1 MTKTVPYRAPDFK
14 LVNSDGQ
21 TVTLDD
27 FADKWLVVYFYPKD
41 DTPGCTTEAC
51 GIRDARDDLA
61 DLGVEVVGIS
71 RDDAASH
78 ERFKAKY
85 SLNFTLLSD
94 PDAVTIKD
102 YGAWRAGI
110 ILRKTFIIDPSS
122 QVVKV
127 YDKVTPLGHGD
138 ELVAAVKQLQ
148 AEA

>member
-1 MTKTVPYRAPDFK
+1 MTKTAPYRAPDFK
-14 LVNSDGQ
+14 LVNSNDQ

-71 RDDAASH
+71 RDNAASH
-78 ERFKAKY
+78 GRFKAKY

-102 YGAWRAGI
+102 YEAWRAGI
-110 ILRKTFIIDPSS
+110 TLRKTFIIDPSG

-138 ELVAAVKQLQ
+138 ELVVAVKQLQ
-148 AEA
+148 AET